1 MARIYGG
8 IEEADLQ
15 ILIRE
20 TMQDLLG
27 QRDDATRVV
36 SERLDNVDER
46 TRQGLGKFDERLET
60 MAQRLQQKVDVPFL
74 EGKFESMEWRCSA
87 ADDRITGLVQRAGQ
101 LDKEIERKDDE
112 TRETNERLDDL
123 SRRFQHKADSAYVD
137 VRIGEIRT
145 QVQRKAEAEDMDQS
159 LLDLRQTLGE
169 CRQKLVEK
177 DEQVHM
183 MLQQLSGKVE
193 TVSYN
198 AMVEDLQLKADEVR
212 ARDANFSQELEKLC
226 RQVQRVEEH
235 ISFKIK
241 ALGGEQ
247 ASLDQRFSHV
257 IKSAALGALDETAR
271 LDLPGQQP
279 SAIQAIQ
286 NLNQAQA
293 RSQANAAP
301 AGTTQAQHFEIMS
314 PGKAVRSGSHVA
326 VGRDAQ
332 FASSS
337 YAPPPGQAIGNGTV
351 LIQTVVEQGGGSTV
365 LPRAEQAAAQL
376 MHTQRL
382 QQQQQQPQPGA
393 QITRSQSA
401 PGFRPQP
408 GVTVNSTPAQLAM
421 SPASSA
427 SPAPLVPG
435 APPPWSPVALSALPW
450 SPQVAEGKGHGR
462 GSRGGPP
469 FGMSTGPQALS
480 ALPFSGFGRR

>member
-20 TMQDLLG
+20 TMQDLLA
-27 QRDDATRVV
+27 QRDDATRAV

-46 TRQGLGKFDERLET
+46 TRQGLGKFDERLEA
-60 MAQRLQQKVDVPFL
+60 MAQRLQQKVDLPFL
-74 EGKFESMEWRCSA
+74 EGKFESIEWRCSA
-87 ADDRITGLVQRAGQ
+87 SDDRITGLVQRAGQ
-101 LDKEIERKDDE
+101 LDKEIERKDEE

-193 TVSYN
+193 TVVVN
-198 AMVEDLQLKADEVR
+198 AMIEDLQLKANEFR
-212 ARDANFSQELEKLC
+212 AGNMNFSQELEKLC
-226 RQVQRVEEH
+226 QQVQRVEEH

-247 ASLDQRFSHV
+247 ASLDQRFSNA
-257 IKSAALGALDETAR
+257 IKTATLGSLDETAR
-271 LDLPGQQP
+271 LDLPGQPPAALQM
-279 SAIQAIQ
+279 QAM
-286 NLNQAQA
+286 QAQA
-293 RSQANAAP
+293 RVYANAAP
-301 AGTTQAQHFEIMS
+301 TGINQAQHFEIMS
-314 PGKAVRSGSHVA
+314 PRTAARSGSHVA
-326 VGRDAQ
+326 AGRDAQ
-332 FASSS
+332 IASAS
-337 YAPPPGQAIGNGTV
+337 YAPPPGHAMGHGTV
-351 LIQTVVEQGGGSTV
+351 VVQTVMEQGGGAAM
-365 LPRAEQAAAQL
+365 LPRAEAAAAQL
-376 MHTQRL
+376 FHTQRL
-382 QQQQQQPQPGA
+382 QQQQQQQQ
-393 QITRSQSA
+393 QIVRSQSA
-401 PGFRPQP
+401 PGFRPP
-408 GVTVNSTPAQLAM
+408 PVNSTPAQITM

-435 APPPWSPVALSALPW
+435 APPPWSPQALSALPW
-450 SPQVAEGKGHGR
+450 SPQAAEGKGHGR
-462 GSRGGPP
+462 GSQGGPP
-469 FGMSTGPQALS
+469 FGMRPAPQSLSTP
-480 ALPFSGFGRR
+480 PFSGFGRR